1 MARSVTK
8 HRRSTAAPLHSTGGS
23 PREKP
28 LQGYTPHVIAIVLS
42 VSVGTTF
49 GFALVFSFGK
59 WLTPAAAIV
68 LPNTG
73 RIEEIRM
80 PVGARKLEDVGTF
93 VIKGGGGDD
102 FGRVYVNNYLTH
114 SGESPDLLFFTNSP
128 NGKQARDEVMSY
140 ATNLNNYMLGD
151 KDVVAFLR
159 RGDNYIIQEL
169 ENSIFGTC
177 VSTIRIE
184 VNKALIEHFPQ
195 TMPTGILR

>member
-1 MARSVTK
+1 
-8 HRRSTAAPLHSTGGS
+8 
-23 PREKP
+23 
-28 LQGYTPHVIAIVLS
+28 VLS

-159 RGDNYIIQEL
+159 RGDNYIIQKL
-169 ENSIFGTC
+169 ENSMKTAQKQRAKGNPFRQQNSEKNLLHGRLRLPIFP
-177 VSTIRIE
+177 
-184 VNKALIEHFPQ
+184 APF
-195 TMPTGILR
+195 LRKRRTA